1 MTKASTYRDQSVGEL
16 EASYDDLQKAI
27 FQLKNE
33 MKLSKKAE
41 KPHLLRE
48 KRKDVARLLTVMH
61 EKQTAKPKRK
71 ARGSA
76 NG

>member
-1 MTKASTYRDQSVGEL
+1 MTKASTYRDQSINEL
-16 EASYDDLQKAI
+16 EASYTDLQKALYD
-27 FQLKNE
+27 LKNE
-33 MKLSKKAE
+33 VRLTKKAE